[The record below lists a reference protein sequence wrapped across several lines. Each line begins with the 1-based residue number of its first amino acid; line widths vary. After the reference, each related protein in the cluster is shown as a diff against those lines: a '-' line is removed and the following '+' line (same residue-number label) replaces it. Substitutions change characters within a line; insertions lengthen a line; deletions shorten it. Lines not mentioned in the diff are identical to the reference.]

1 MNKTRKKKKKKKSPF
16 DLIIIHLLSVSS
28 SSTPPPQPV
37 FFPLG
42 AGAICCGALL
52 FIAHAV
58 LHGSQRRDATRCAH
72 INTIHLK
79 LVLFFFFLHSAKKTR
94 NLLSLLL
101 RRSLSYILYTI
112 YFQSFISKLIYPPR
126 SLFVVLAGAG
136 DNGGAART
144 ARKCNVSSPVSCYGK
159 RGETFFF
166 SSLFLVNKRKRSPFL
181 FSSSLLI
188 QKENNCGKKEILSKS
203 QVEK

>member
-1 MNKTRKKKKKKKSPF
+1 MNKTRKKKKKSPF

-79 LVLFFFFLHSAKKTR
+79 LVLFFFFFFFFLHSAKKTR

-166 SSLFLVNKRKRSPFL
+166 LLSFLWISENGRPFCFL
-181 FSSSLLI
+181 PAS
-188 QKENNCGKKEILSKS
+188 
-203 QVEK
+203 